1 MNEDFVTYE
10 QAVQLKE
17 LGFNWY
23 NQYSQ
28 MYYATQNYC
37 EGSNQFFFD
46 TIGPGDLISSPR
58 MKEDENDG
66 WIEDEDYCVLAPTLA
81 QAQKWLRE
89 VKGVKV
95 YIKPLF
101 SSEEY
106 EYWISFKFQGF
117 MVGNECYGVE
127 ETWEYALSAGIS
139 EAIKLVR
146 IEELRNKR

>member
-17 LGFNWY
+17 LGFNWHDQY
-23 NQYSQ
+23 NQ

-37 EGSNQFFFD
+37 EGNNPFFFD

-95 YIKPLF
+95 YIKPF
-101 SSEEY
+101 FVSEEY
-106 EYWISFKFQGF
+106 EYCISFKFRGY
-117 MVGNECYGVE
+117 GGDEDYGVKK
-127 ETWEYALSAGIS
+127 TWESALSAGIS